1 MRRRCR
7 RRSSPP
13 PASPRLVD
21 LVVRQRW
28 VERRAVAMQAL
39 EAAAETAAAAWLAAA
54 WLVAVVMAATEATRR
69 TSVGR
74 ACCRG
79 RTWDVDCRSNTTRLV
94 GSRCCKT
101 EVQVGNKGYMAV
113 AAVGSRVCCN
123 RKLSRS
129 GAEAAHS
136 TMSRTT
142 AGGTVVGRWYTWALP
157 GADNKSM
164 SCTAVCRCCPQDL
177 EMWTPP

>member
-1 MRRRCR
+1 
-7 RRSSPP
+7 
-13 PASPRLVD
+13 
-21 LVVRQRW
+21 
-28 VERRAVAMQAL
+28 MQAL
-39 EAAAETAAAAWLAAA
+39 EAAAETAAAAWLAAV
-54 WLVAVVMAATEATRR
+54 WLVAVVVAATEATRR
-69 TSVGR
+69 TLGGR
-74 ACCRG
+74 RECCRG
-79 RTWDVDCRSNTTRLV
+79 RTNVDYKSYTMRLV
-94 GSRCCKT
+94 VGKCCKT

-142 AGGTVVGRWYTWALP
+142 AGGTVAGRWYTWALP

>member
-1 MRRRCR
+1 
-7 RRSSPP
+7 
-13 PASPRLVD
+13 
-21 LVVRQRW
+21 
-28 VERRAVAMQAL
+28 MQAL
-39 EAAAETAAAAWLAAA
+39 EAAAETAAAAWLAAV

-123 RKLSRS
+123 RRLSS
-129 GAEAAHS
+129 SVAEAARS

-142 AGGTVVGRWYTWALP
+142 AGEGRWYTWALP

-164 SCTAVCRCCPQDL
+164 SCTVVCRCCPQD
-177 EMWTPP
+177 EMRKPPTGAGRRVSTFLYPLVRD